1 VVLAGGHRDDRVA
14 IRNCEHARFVAVE
27 ALFDH
32 DLVAGIAELAVDADS
47 LDGGE
52 RLIAI
57 FANDDALTGGETI
70 GFHDDRRVVAILE
83 IGCGAARVAEDSVLG
98 GGDIG
103 VAKQVFA
110 EDFACFQF
118 RGGLRGSEGAEARFL
133 ESVDKTSA
141 ERRFR
146 ADDREADLVALC
158 EIEQAFDIGRRD
170 IDVLGI
176 GRGAGVT
183 RRNEHTFGT
192 TAETKFP
199 SQGVFAATIS
209 NNEDLHRA
217 VCVC

>member
-1 VVLAGGHRDDRVA
+1 MGKRV
-14 IRNCEHARFVAVE
+14 RWEGVRQYN
-27 ALFDH
+27 
-32 DLVAGIAELAVDADS
+32 S

-57 FANDDALTGGETI
+57 FANDDAFAGGEAV

-83 IGCGAARVAEDSVLG
+83 IGRGAAHVAEDSVLG
-98 GGDIG
+98 RGDIG

-118 RGGLRGSEGAEARFL
+118 RGGLRWPEGAEARFL
-133 ESVDKTSA
+133 ESVDKASA
-141 ERRFR
+141 ERRFG
-146 ADDREADLVALC
+146 ADDREADFVALRK
-158 EIEQAFDIGRRD
+158 IEQAFDVGRWD

-183 RRNEHTFGT
+183 RRHEHSVGA
-192 TAETKFP
+192 TAQTKFP